1 MIEMSSSNGTQNLP
15 TWAKVALALLGV
27 AMTAGGTLATFATKT
42 EVSEAKIEME
52 RKILIEKSDRL
63 DWQKDF
69 KKDYREDMD
78 KVQKKLDDIIH
89 ALADKQDRKE
99 TQRNTK

>member
-1 MIEMSSSNGTQNLP
+1 
-15 TWAKVALALLGV
+15 
-27 AMTAGGTLATFATKT
+27 LATFATKT